1 MQSKAD
7 LHFHTWYSVDSFTS
21 PKSAVHAAIK
31 RGIKVLAITD
41 HDSIDGAI
49 YAKKY
54 AEENK
59 LPIDIIIGDEIICN
73 GGHIVALFLKE
84 KVPSFMSLE
93 ETLKALKKQDALVI
107 IPHMLFEE
115 DVLGEY
121 AYRYR
126 VSYFDFVRHPEYLE
140 MIDGIE
146 IQNYTLIEPDF
157 APKAQFINDEFMKKA
172 RISSSDA
179 HVLMNFGYS
188 YTLFEGETA
197 EDLRKAIIER
207 TTIPVITKPSSLT
220 NQIANWGPFIKF
232 PVHLSLK
239 FAYRTG
245 MSIFSMGKEIL
256 LKLLPGHTKKTP

>member
-7 LHFHTWYSVDSFTS
+7 LHFHTWHSVDSFTS

-31 RGIKVLAITD
+31 KGIKVLAITD

-49 YAKKY
+49 SAKKY

-59 LPIDIIIGDEIICN
+59 LPVEIIIGDEIICN

-93 ETLKALKKQDALVI
+93 ETLTALKKQDALVI

-126 VSYFDFVRHPEYLE
+126 VSYFDLVRHPEYLE
-140 MIDGIE
+140 MIDGVE
-146 IQNYTLIEPDF
+146 IQNYSLIEPDF
-157 APKAQFINDEFMKKA
+157 TKKANFINEEFTKKA

-197 EDLRKAIIER
+197 EDLRKAIKSR
-207 TTIPVITKPSSLT
+207 TTIPVVTKPSSLL
-220 NQIANWGPFIKF
+220 NQVANWGPFVKF
-232 PVHLSLK
+232 PIHLSVK
-239 FAYRTG
+239 FLYRTG
-245 MSIFSMGKEIL
+245 MSIFSTAKEML
-256 LKLLPGHTKKTP
+256 VKLFN